1 MNLEEKK
8 SVLIIAGPTASG
20 KSALAIELAKKINGE
35 IISADSMQ
43 VYKYMNIGTAKAS
56 KKELSEIKHHL
67 IDVLYPDEPFSVAV
81 FKEMAE
87 NAIKDISERGKIPI
101 IAGGTGFYINALL
114 YGTDFSSAEKEG
126 NDFYRNHLLTLA
138 GEKGKEYIHT
148 MLFKVDPEAAEKIH
162 FNNIKRVIRA
172 LEFYHETGTKISEHN
187 KNEKSRNKA
196 YHDFMFVLHMN
207 RDILYDRINKRVDQM
222 IEEGLVKEV
231 HGLLHMGY
239 DRSLISMQG
248 LGYKEIIRYIDGE
261 CTLEEAVDTLKQSTR
276 HFAKRQITWFKH
288 QNEAIWLDVL
298 KHEDINELT
307 NEVINIIKQDG
318 IIK

>member
-1 MNLEEKK
+1 MNSEEKK

-56 KKELSEIKHHL
+56 EKELSEIKHHL

-114 YGTDFSSAEKEG
+114 YGTDFSSAEKEA
-126 NDFYRNHLLTLA
+126 DDSYRNHLLTLA
-138 GEKGKEYIHT
+138 EEKGKEYIHT
-148 MLFKVDPEAAEKIH
+148 MLFKVDPESAEKIH

-187 KNEKSRNKA
+187 KNEKSRDKA

>member
-1 MNLEEKK
+1 MNSEEKK

-56 KKELSEIKHHL
+56 EKELSEIKHHL

-114 YGTDFSSAEKEG
+114 YGTDFSSAEKEA
-126 NDFYRNHLLTLA
+126 NDSYRNHLLTLA
-138 GEKGKEYIHT
+138 EEKGKEYIHA

-172 LEFYHETGTKISEHN
+172 LEFYHETGAKISEHN
-187 KNEKSRNKA
+187 KNEKSRDKA

-207 RDILYDRINKRVDQM
+207 RDILYDRINQRVDQM

-248 LGYKEIIRYIDGE
+248 LGYKEIIKYIDGE

-298 KHEDINELT
+298 KYEDINDLT

>member
-1 MNLEEKK
+1 MNSEEKK

-114 YGTDFSSAEKEG
+114 YGTDFSSAEKEA
-126 NDFYRNHLLTLA
+126 DDSYRNHLLTLA
-138 GEKGKEYIHT
+138 EEKGKEYIHA

-187 KNEKSRNKA
+187 KNEKSRDKA

>member
-1 MNLEEKK
+1 MNSEEKK

-56 KKELSEIKHHL
+56 EKELSEIKHHL
-67 IDVLYPDEPFSVAV
+67 IDVLYPDEPFSVAI

-114 YGTDFSSAEKEG
+114 YGTDFSSAEKEA
-126 NDFYRNHLLTLA
+126 DDSYRNHLLTLA
-138 GEKGKEYIHT
+138 EEKGKEYIHT

-187 KNEKSRNKA
+187 KNEKSRDKA

>member
-1 MNLEEKK
+1 MNSQEKK
-8 SVLIIAGPTASG
+8 SIIIIAGPTASG

-43 VYKYMNIGTAKAS
+43 VYQYMNIGTAKAS
-56 KKELSEIKHHL
+56 EEELSEIKHHL

-87 NAIKDISERGKIPI
+87 KAIKDISERGKIPI
-101 IAGGTGFYINALL
+101 LTGGTGFYINALL
-114 YGTDFSSAEKEG
+114 YGTDFSTAEKGE
-126 NDFYRNHLLTLA
+126 NDSYRKELITLA
-138 GEKGKEYIHT
+138 EEKGKEYVHA
-148 MLFKVDPEAAEKIH
+148 MLSEIDPESAENIH

-187 KNEKSRNKA
+187 KNEKSRDKA
-196 YHDFMFVLHMN
+196 YDDFMFVLNMD
-207 RDILYDRINKRVDQM
+207 RDMLYDRINKRVDKM
-222 IEEGLVKEV
+222 IAEGLVKEV
-231 HGLLHMGY
+231 HGLLHRGY
-239 DRSLISMQG
+239 NKSLTSMQG
-248 LGYKEIIRYIDGE
+248 LGYKEIVKYIDGE
-261 CTLEEAVDTLKQSTR
+261 CTLEEAIDTLKKNTR

-298 KHEDINELT
+298 KYRDINALT
-307 NEVINIIKQDG
+307 NEVTNIIKQDG

>member
-114 YGTDFSSAEKEG
+114 YGTDFSSAEKEA
-126 NDFYRNHLLTLA
+126 DDSYRNHLLTLA
-138 GEKGKEYIHT
+138 EEKGKEYIHA
-148 MLFKVDPEAAEKIH
+148 MLFEVDPEAAEKIH

-187 KNEKSRNKA
+187 KNEKSRDKA

-207 RDILYDRINKRVDQM
+207 RDILYDRINQRVDQM

>member
-1 MNLEEKK
+1 MNSEEKK

-56 KKELSEIKHHL
+56 EKELSEIKHHL
-67 IDVLYPDEPFSVAV
+67 IDVLYPDEPFSVAI

-114 YGTDFSSAEKEG
+114 YGTDFSSAEKEA
-126 NDFYRNHLLTLA
+126 DDSYRNHLLTLA
-138 GEKGKEYIHT
+138 EEKGKEYIHT
-148 MLFKVDPEAAEKIH
+148 MLFKVDPESAEKIH

-187 KNEKSRNKA
+187 KNEKSRDKA

-207 RDILYDRINKRVDQM
+207 RDILYDRINQRVDQM

>member
-187 KNEKSRNKA
+187 KNEKSRDKA